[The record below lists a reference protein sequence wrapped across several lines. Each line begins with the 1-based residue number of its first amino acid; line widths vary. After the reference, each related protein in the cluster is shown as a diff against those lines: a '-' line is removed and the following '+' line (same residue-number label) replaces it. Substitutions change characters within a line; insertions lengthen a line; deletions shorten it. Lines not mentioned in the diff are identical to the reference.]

1 MKRAKEEKASTS
13 MLMRARSR
21 GRAAFDSEHTQIA
34 FGVLIGINFL
44 FNIAEAEVVPQD
56 GTWQSTVFFVADIFF
71 TSVFGFELIWNL
83 GVHSP
88 TEFWY
93 EPWNLFDFVVVIF
106 SVAFLFLSSI
116 KSLSVLR
123 MLRVFRVVRLIK
135 RVPWLRILFQ
145 SILGSI
151 VPVMSAVA
159 ILLVVTAMFAIM
171 AVDLYGPRQLDQF
184 GAFDKALFTMYQ
196 VGGWVCMGVCARVCA
211 CVRAYKSVVPG
222 GISGGAGIS
231 SALTQAADPRLAP
244 LIASLSSR
252 RPCDHA
258 DWVSPLTLSGA

>member
-1 MKRAKEEKASTS
+1 MKRAKEEKASPS
-13 MLMRARSR
+13 MLMRAKSR
-21 GRAAFDSEHTQIA
+21 GRAAFESERTQIA
-34 FGVLIGINFL
+34 FGVLIGINFM
-44 FNIAEAEVVPQD
+44 FNIAEAEVVPQG
-56 GTWQSTVFFVADIFF
+56 GTWQSTVFHVADIFF

-93 EPWNLFDFVVVIF
+93 ELWNVFDFVVVVF

-145 SILGSI
+145 SIIGSI

-184 GAFDKALFTMYQ
+184 GAFDKAIFTMYQ
-196 VGGWVCMGVCARVCA
+196 VGGWVCMCACVCARVCA
-211 CVRAYKSVVPG
+211 RA
-222 GISGGAGIS
+222 
-231 SALTQAADPRLAP
+231 
-244 LIASLSSR
+244 
-252 RPCDHA
+252 
-258 DWVSPLTLSGA
+258 